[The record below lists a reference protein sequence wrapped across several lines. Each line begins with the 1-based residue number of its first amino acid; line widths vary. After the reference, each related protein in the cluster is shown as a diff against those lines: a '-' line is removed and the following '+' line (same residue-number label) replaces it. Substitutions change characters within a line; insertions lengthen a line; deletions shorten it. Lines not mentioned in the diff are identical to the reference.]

1 MRLLLNLFLPIN
13 RDQELPRNNGSCPMS
28 KLKNITSSKEFGM
41 FLALSGLFIFCS
53 LFLNNFL
60 TGANIQNLS
69 RQVALLTILAVGEA
83 FVIISAGIDLSV
95 GSMIAFTGVL
105 TAVFYAEYHI
115 SLILVIPL
123 VLIISVF
130 FGVYHGFLITRLKV
144 PPFVATLGTLGIA
157 KGLALVITEAQ
168 PKPVLSPFLNSLGNG
183 KFLGLFIPV
192 YIAVIVVIVA
202 AVLMKYSLFGRY
214 LYSIGSNY
222 EAARLS
228 GVKVRLV
235 QTGAYM
241 AAAFLAGLTGIIYA
255 GYLREGSPRTG
266 GAYELYAIA
275 AVVIGGC
282 SLNGGEGKILGVV
295 IGAAVMQIIQNAL
308 GLSDISSFW
317 QDAVVGA
324 VVVGA
329 VVLDYF
335 RRRKFM
341 P

>member
-1 MRLLLNLFLPIN
+1 M
-13 RDQELPRNNGSCPMS
+13 Q
-28 KLKNITSSKEFGM
+28 LKTKEITGTKEFGM
-41 FLALSGLFIFCS
+41 FLSFLILFIFCS
-53 LFLNNFL
+53 VFLDNFI

-83 FVIISAGIDLSV
+83 FVVITAGIDLSV

-105 TAVFYAEYHI
+105 TAVFFSQFNIPLYFSIPMVLSI
-115 SLILVIPL
+115 SLFI
-123 VLIISVF
+123 
-130 FGVYHGFLITRLKV
+130 GYYHGFLITRFKV

-168 PKPVLSPFLNSLGNG
+168 PKPVLSSFLNFLGNG

-192 YIAVIVVIVA
+192 YIALIVVVISILV
-202 AVLMKYSLFGRY
+202 MKYSLFGRY
-214 LYSIGSNY
+214 VYSIGSNY
-222 EAARLS
+222 EASKLS
-228 GVKVRLV
+228 GVKVRRV
-235 QTGAYM
+235 QIKAYM
-241 AAAFLAGLTGIIYA
+241 ISALLAGITGILYA

-282 SLNGGEGKILGVV
+282 SLMGGEGKIIGVV
-295 IGAAVMQIIQNAL
+295 IGAAIMQLIQNAL

-329 VVLDYF
+329 VVLDYIRQ
-335 RRRKFM
+335 RRMKI
-341 P
+341 